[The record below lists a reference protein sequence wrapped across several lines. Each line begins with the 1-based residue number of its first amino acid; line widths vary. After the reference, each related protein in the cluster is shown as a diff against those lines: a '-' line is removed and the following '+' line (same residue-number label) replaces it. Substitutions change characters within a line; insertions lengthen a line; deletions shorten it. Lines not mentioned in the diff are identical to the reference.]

1 VPNNLSPP
9 LRTFV
14 KSGVPH
20 VEVFKQILRHR
31 PGSQMLNE
39 NLHWGL
45 VGERA
50 ILLVESEMRWV
61 QMDNE

>member
-1 VPNNLSPP
+1 
-9 LRTFV
+9 
-14 KSGVPH
+14 
-20 VEVFKQILRHR
+20 
-31 PGSQMLNE
+31 MLNE

-61 QMDNE
+61 EMDNERRRASAVFLQDVAIGSN